1 MICYFLADDTVEVR
15 EVRTMEEA
23 KGAGS
28 FPKFLKRQKLPKVRI
43 TDRGNDP
50 YNLIKVEIIYI
61 TN

>member
-1 MICYFLADDTVEVR
+1 MICYFLADDTIEVR

-50 YNLIKVEIIYI
+50 YN
-61 TN
+61 